1 MNNNQFTKKDKF
13 GIRKFSVGVGSALLT
28 SLLFLGVSH
37 SADAAETDTEDTD
50 VVIDQDNPG
59 ADDSLP
65 AATTLANNGNTASDG
80 VDPYAPTSEHN
91 AEIDNKDPN
100 TITNTYDGKNETEPT
115 PGNQNMDPLYDT
127 GNESNPTAG
136 DQGTSP
142 LEYDGNHEM
151 NPTPG
156 DQSQD
161 PLADEPAT
169 EDNQGT
175 DAEGNTVETDAEG
188 NTIVT
193 DAQGNT
199 TVTDAE
205 GNTTVTDVEGNTTY
219 TDVEGNTTY
228 TDAQGNTTVTDAQGN
243 VVQQSTANAMT
254 NEGAMGEEGA
264 MDAQGT
270 NGMTDNGMAAGKE
283 SQGTSEQGED
293 QGTQSKED
301 NEAGELPES
310 GGSDMTV
317 PLATSSAMLIAGLA
331 LLFRRRNTE
340 K

>member
-1 MNNNQFTKKDKF
+1 MMNNNQFTKKDKF

-59 ADDSLP
+59 ADGSLP
-65 AATTLANNGNTASDG
+65 AATTLANNGNTASDC

-188 NTIVT
+188 NT
-193 DAQGNT
+193 
-199 TVTDAE
+199 
-205 GNTTVTDVEGNTTY
+205 
-219 TDVEGNTTY
+219 
-228 TDAQGNTTVTDAQGN
+228 TVTDAQGN

>member
-1 MNNNQFTKKDKF
+1 MMNNNQFTKKDKF

-59 ADDSLP
+59 ADGSLP

-188 NTIVT
+188 NT
-193 DAQGNT
+193 
-199 TVTDAE
+199 
-205 GNTTVTDVEGNTTY
+205 
-219 TDVEGNTTY
+219 
-228 TDAQGNTTVTDAQGN
+228 TVTDAQGN